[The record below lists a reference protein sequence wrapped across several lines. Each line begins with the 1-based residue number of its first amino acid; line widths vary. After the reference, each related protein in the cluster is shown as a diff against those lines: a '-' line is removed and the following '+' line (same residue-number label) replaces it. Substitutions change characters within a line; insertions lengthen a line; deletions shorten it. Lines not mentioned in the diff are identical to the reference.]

1 MMSFQKA
8 SKNRDCNSTLFAVGG
23 NKGGKYGGND
33 GGNKGGKYGG
43 INARF
48 VSIAETL
55 AKVFN

>member
-23 NKGGKYGGND
+23 NKGGKYGG
-33 GGNKGGKYGG
+33 